1 MAKKENSKENLFE
14 YLSGLGTLP
23 ERALFEITLDEEF
36 LTMNQI
42 KFKVFG
48 KNDILQQYKI
58 KSCDIL
64 ALDIVK
70 KAELENQS
78 VIGRGAVGGLLFGPV
93 GAVLGGMSATS
104 KQKIKST
111 LAISYLPSSG
121 NEPKTII
128 FADDS
133 TWSGANTLSVSKM
146 KERLTKIPKSARA
159 MKYLGQTINQD
170 GSITL

>member
-1 MAKKENSKENLFE
+1 MSKKTYPNLFE
-14 YLSGLGTLP
+14 YLNGLGTLP
-23 ERALFEITLDEEF
+23 ERAMFEISLDEEY

-42 KFKVFG
+42 KLKVFG
-48 KNDILQQYKI
+48 KNEILQQYRI
-58 KSCDIL
+58 KACDIL

-121 NEPKTII
+121 DEPKTIV
-128 FADDS
+128 FTDAS
-133 TWSGANTLSVSKM
+133 SWSGNNALSVSKM
-146 KERLTKIPKSARA
+146 KDRLTKIPKSARA
-159 MKYLGQTINQD
+159 MSYLGQAVNED